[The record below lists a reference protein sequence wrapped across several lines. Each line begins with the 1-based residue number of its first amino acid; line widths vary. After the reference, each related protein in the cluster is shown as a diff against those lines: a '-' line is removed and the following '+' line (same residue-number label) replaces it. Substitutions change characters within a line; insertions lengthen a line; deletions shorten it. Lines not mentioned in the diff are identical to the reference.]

1 MFRPLEICSILSGVK
16 GAGDTEPQLLIPP
29 SCLPLS
35 LLLPVLSF
43 ALRSSSGSGVKQ
55 DKDLTSESGPAVDK
69 MCSCR

>member
-35 LLLPVLSF
+35 LLPVLSF
-43 ALRSSSGSGVKQ
+43 PLHSSSGSDVKQ
-55 DKDLTSESGPAVDK
+55 DKDLASESGPAVDK
-69 MCSCR
+69 MCSCG